1 MIQVYH
7 TKLNGVWY
15 GAAVQDEQVLV
26 TCFSVEEP
34 DLRRL
39 LRRLP
44 DGIPFQVA
52 EESNQ
57 LLTNVL
63 GALDEVFNGNDR
75 ESYGFKIA
83 MDHLS
88 SYTRKLLNCTCL
100 VPVGY
105 VTSYG
110 AIAKVVGGSAR
121 SVGRVEAS
129 NPFPLLIPCHRVVRS
144 DLSIGGYGYGEQVKL
159 EILQREERGYE
170 ESMGLKVEGG
180 ELSLFPAEW
189 IKQKQGELLRG

>member
-15 GAAVQDEQVLV
+15 GAAVQDDQVLA

-34 DLRRL
+34 DLRHL
-39 LRRLP
+39 LKKLP
-44 DGIPFQVA
+44 HNIPFQVA
-52 EESNQ
+52 EEPNQ

-63 GALDEVFNGNDR
+63 GALEEIFNGKDR

-83 MDHLS
+83 TDHLS
-88 SYTRKLLNCTCL
+88 SYTRKVLNCTCL

-105 VTSYG
+105 VTAYG

-129 NPFPLLIPCHRVVRS
+129 NPFPLLIPCHRVVCS

-170 ESMGLKVEGG
+170 ESMELKVEGG

-189 IKQKQGELLRG
+189 VKEERSSAV

>member
-1 MIQVYH
+1 MIQLYH

-15 GAAVQDEQVLV
+15 GAAVQNDQVLA

-34 DLRRL
+34 DVRRL

-44 DGIPFQVA
+44 DDIPFQVA
-52 EESNQ
+52 EDPNQ

-63 GALDEVFNGNDR
+63 EALDEVFNGKDR

-83 MDHLS
+83 TDHLS
-88 SYTRKLLNCTCL
+88 SYTRKVLNCTCL

-105 VTSYG
+105 VTAYG

-189 IKQKQGELLRG
+189 VNKNRDSF

>member
-7 TKLNGVWY
+7 TKLKGVWY
-15 GAAVQDEQVLV
+15 GTAVQDDQVLA
-26 TCFSVEEP
+26 TCFSFEEP
-34 DLRRL
+34 DLGSI
-39 LRRLP
+39 LRKLP
-44 DGIPFQVA
+44 YDIPFEVA
-52 EESNQ
+52 EEPNQ

-63 GALDEVFNGNDR
+63 NALKEIFNGKDR

-83 MDHLS
+83 TGHLS
-88 SYTRKLLNCTCL
+88 SYSRRVLNCTCL

-110 AIAKVVGGSAR
+110 AIAKVAGGSAR

-170 ESMGLKVEGG
+170 ESI
-180 ELSLFPAEW
+180 ELEVDDRKLALFPAKRV
-189 IKQKQGELLRG
+189 KQTVI

>member
-1 MIQVYH
+1 MIQIYH

-15 GAAVQDEQVLV
+15 GAAVQDDQVLA

-34 DLRRL
+34 YLRRI

-44 DGIPFQVA
+44 DGIPFQVT
-52 EESNQ
+52 EEPNQ

-63 GALDEVFNGNDR
+63 ESLKEVFNGKDR

-83 MDHLS
+83 TDHLS
-88 SYTRKLLNCTCL
+88 SYTRKVLNCTCL

-105 VTSYG
+105 VTAYG

-144 DLSIGGYGYGEQVKL
+144 DLSIGGYGYGEQVKM

-170 ESMGLKVEGG
+170 ESMELKVNDG

-189 IKQKQGELLRG
+189 VKQKQGELLRG

>member
-7 TKLNGVWY
+7 TKLKGVWY
-15 GAAVQDEQVLV
+15 GAAVQDDQVLV

-34 DLRRL
+34 DLKHI

-44 DGIPFQVA
+44 YDIPFQVV
-52 EESNQ
+52 EEPNQ
-57 LLTNVL
+57 FLAKVL
-63 GALDEVFNGNDR
+63 GALEEVFNGKDR
-75 ESYGFKIA
+75 ESYRFKIA
-83 MDHLS
+83 TDQLS
-88 SYTRKLLNCTCL
+88 SYSKKVLNCTRL

-121 SVGRVEAS
+121 SVGRVQAS

-170 ESMGLKVEGG
+170 ESI
-180 ELSLFPAEW
+180 ELEVDDRKLALFPAKRV
-189 IKQKQGELLRG
+189 KQTVI

>member
-7 TKLNGVWY
+7 TKMNGVWY
-15 GAAVQDEQVLV
+15 GTAVQDEQVLA
-26 TCFSVEEP
+26 TCFSVEEQ
-34 DLRRL
+34 DLRRI

-44 DGIPFQVA
+44 DGIPFQAA
-52 EESNQ
+52 EEPNQ

-63 GALDEVFNGNDR
+63 GALEEVFNGKDR

-88 SYTRKLLNCTCL
+88 SYTIKVLNCTCL

-105 VTSYG
+105 VTAYG

-121 SVGRVEAS
+121 SVGRVEAL

-144 DLSIGGYGYGEQVKL
+144 DLSIGGYGCGEQVKM

-170 ESMGLKVEGG
+170 ESRGLKVEGG
-180 ELSLFPAEW
+180 ELSLFPAKW
-189 IKQKQGELLRG
+189 VKQR

>member
-7 TKLNGVWY
+7 TKRKGVWY
-15 GAAVQDEQVLV
+15 GTAVQDDQVLA
-26 TCFSVEEP
+26 TYFSVEEP
-34 DLRRL
+34 DLGRI

-44 DGIPFQVA
+44 YDVPFQVA
-52 EESNQ
+52 EEPNQ

-63 GALDEVFNGNDR
+63 NALEEIFKGEDR
-75 ESYGFKIA
+75 ETYGFNIA
-83 MDHLS
+83 TDQLS
-88 SYTRKLLNCTCL
+88 SYATKVLNCTRL
-100 VPVGY
+100 IPVGY

-121 SVGRVEAS
+121 SVGRVQAS

-170 ESMGLKVEGG
+170 ESI
-180 ELSLFPAEW
+180 ELEVDDRKLALFPAKRV
-189 IKQKQGELLRG
+189 KQTVI

>member
-7 TKLNGVWY
+7 TKLKGVWY
-15 GAAVQDEQVLV
+15 GAAVQDDQVLV

-34 DLRRL
+34 DLKHI

-44 DGIPFQVA
+44 YDIPFQVV
-52 EESNQ
+52 EEPNQ
-57 LLTNVL
+57 FLAKVL
-63 GALDEVFNGNDR
+63 GALEEGFNGKDR
-75 ESYGFKIA
+75 ESYRFKIA
-83 MDHLS
+83 TDQLS
-88 SYTRKLLNCTCL
+88 SYSKKVLNCTRL

-121 SVGRVEAS
+121 SVGRVQAS

-170 ESMGLKVEGG
+170 ESI
-180 ELSLFPAEW
+180 ELEVDDRKLALFPAKRV
-189 IKQKQGELLRG
+189 KQTVI